1 MINLTLH
8 HLFYC
13 DGVSIGVFF
22 KPYLTISFKV
32 VYHRFNV
39 TQFVHRK
46 YTERKPLHKRINK
59 LMSEGLGY
67 RRIHKVLVD
76 ENWEVGTSPTC
87 VDTMIR
93 KMKRREFILSQPTI
107 TEYDKMKIQV
117 F

>member
-1 MINLTLH
+1 M
-8 HLFYC
+8 
-13 DGVSIGVFF
+13 FF

-32 VYHRFNV
+32 VSHRFNV

-107 TEYDKMKIQV
+107 IEYDKMEIQV